1 MNKKLVCAV
10 PLAALLAAS
19 LYACGSSDGNHAD
32 LSSVKNVVVI
42 YAENRSFDNLYG
54 NFPGANGMQN
64 VNAGNARQLDR
75 DGSVLA
81 TLPRD
86 LGRPDGDGRDARRH
100 RRR

>member
-19 LYACGSSDGNHAD
+19 LYACGGSDGNHAD
-32 LSSVKNVVVI
+32 LTSVKNVVVI

-54 NFPGANGMQN
+54 NFPGANGLQN
-64 VNAGNARQLDR
+64 VNAAQRHQLDR

-81 TLPRD
+81 
-86 LGRPDGDGRDARRH
+86 DAAARSGAA
-100 RRR
+100 